1 MLDVVKLKD
10 MKKKGEKIAMITA
23 YDCISASIAEEAG
36 IDLLLVGDSLG
47 NVVLGYEN
55 TLPVTVNDIL
65 QHTQAVRRGSTKSFV
80 ISDMPFLSFQVSEEK
95 AIENCG
101 LMLKEGGAN
110 AVKLEGGIEIAPLVK
125 RLTTFGIPVMGHL
138 GLTPQSINQIGGYR
152 VQGKT
157 EDEKRTLLK
166 SASALEDAGAFAVV
180 LELMVEETAK
190 EITESLMIPT
200 IGIGAGRYCDGQVLV
215 WHDLLGINKGF
226 RPKFLKTYEDLYD
239 KILTALKRYSSDVK
253 SGAFPEE
260 SNVFHSK

>member
-10 MKKKGEKIAMITA
+10 MKKKGERIAMITA

-65 QHTQAVRRGSTKSFV
+65 RHTQAVSRGVTKSFV

-110 AVKLEGGIEIAPLVK
+110 AVKLEGGVEIASLVK

-166 SASALEDAGAFAVV
+166 SANALENAGAFAVV

-190 EITESLMIPT
+190 EITESLTIPT